1 MEKKSKVISGLAY
14 HASMKPCRTVES
26 PGCPYYLHQSDE
38 DSPCTMLLAQDVLEV
53 LRDQDS
59 EIAYLRNL
67 ICHLFD
73 DCKSLESALKEYDSD
88 DCI

>member
-1 MEKKSKVISGLAY
+1 MEKKSKVILALEY

-38 DSPCTMLLAQDVLEV
+38 DSPCTMLLAKDVLEV
-53 LRDQDS
+53 LRDQDK
-59 EIAYLRNL
+59 EIAYLRNTVRY
-67 ICHLFD
+67 LFD